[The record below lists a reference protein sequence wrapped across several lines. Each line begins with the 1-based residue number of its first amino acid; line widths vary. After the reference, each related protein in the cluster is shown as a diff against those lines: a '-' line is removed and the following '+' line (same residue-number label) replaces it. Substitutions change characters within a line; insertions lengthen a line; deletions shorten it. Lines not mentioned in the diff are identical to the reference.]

1 MCFCCTFYR
10 THRDTHM
17 RPEECLL
24 LALALHGS
32 RVNQSRTP
40 PTTARF
46 AVVLSSMAQPTSL
59 KPGGEA
65 KKPRMI
71 VHISMKDNK
80 KNPPKACQQR
90 HD

>member
-1 MCFCCTFYR
+1 
-10 THRDTHM
+10 M

-80 KNPPKACQQR
+80 KKSPKSMPTKT
-90 HD
+90 